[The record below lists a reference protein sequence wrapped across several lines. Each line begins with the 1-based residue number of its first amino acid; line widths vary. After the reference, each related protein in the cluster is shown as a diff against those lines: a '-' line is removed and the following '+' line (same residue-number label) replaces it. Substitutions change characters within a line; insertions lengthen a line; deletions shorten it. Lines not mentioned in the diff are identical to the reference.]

1 MKNKTAIILGLIG
14 LILIIGGGALAV
26 VKGFNGEKENLS
38 KTMNI
43 IVDDYSAFKTKI
55 ENFSS
60 LREEIYTDIMNS
72 QYYSEVFE
80 KYNAN
85 IEKLTSYEGAVVQI
99 DNVSSNLKKNC
110 TSRKYNDQDITNKC
124 NAFIINYEQ
133 SINYF
138 INDIN
143 RFNTRIEEYNKWVTT
158 ENTNKKYTELEK
170 FKSRYTDYVDINND
184 KISSGKA
191 EK

>member
-1 MKNKTAIILGLIG
+1 MKNKMVIIIGTIG
-14 LILIIGGGALAV
+14 LILIIGGGVLAALV
-26 VKGFNGEKENLS
+26 GFNSEKENLS

-43 IVDDYSAFKTKI
+43 IVDDYTTFKKKV

-60 LREEIYTDIMNS
+60 LREQIYTDIMNS
-72 QYYSEVFE
+72 QYYSEVFD
-80 KYNAN
+80 KYSAN
-85 IEKLTSYEGAVVQI
+85 IEKLASYEAAVTEI
-99 DNVSSNLKKNC
+99 DNASSNLKKNC
-110 TSRKYNDQDITNKC
+110 TSRKYNDTDVTNKC
-124 NAFIINYEQ
+124 NAFVINYEQ

-143 RFNTRIEEYNKWVTT
+143 RFNARIEEYNKWVTS
-158 ENTNKKYTELEK
+158 ENTNKKYTAREK
-170 FKSRYTDYVDINND
+170 YKSKYTDYVDINGD